1 MLPYVAIG
9 FVGLFREAILWP
21 GRIFHLPNLSG
32 GQRPRQPHWH
42 VPSNRNRWRGIRRV
56 WHLAGALT
64 DFVASA
70 GGFLTGVFL
79 MKDNSLTGK
88 WGIIGLALLAAGVWF
103 LWDGVRK
110 LRA

>member
-1 MLPYVAIG
+1 
-9 FVGLFREAILWP
+9 
-21 GRIFHLPNLSG
+21 
-32 GQRPRQPHWH
+32 
-42 VPSNRNRWRGIRRV
+42 
-56 WHLAGALT
+56 LAGALT